1 VNPWATST
9 NDDTTNNT
17 TNNVTVISH
26 PSTSLAD
33 GVYDEAAQAR
43 EFQAAVAAWRSGG
56 DIEDTTP
63 GGGGGVGGNRG
74 ASRGQPQGVGMNRLR
89 DAEEVAQELGRKLDE
104 ARSKEAE
111 QLAKQREAVEKRI
124 REQKA
129 ELEERRAKIMETN
142 ALRSEKH
149 DDDGDHLEQE
159 NGSMDITGE
168 WDSDNDDN
176 GGGYNG
182 YDSHVTD
189 VKDDEVLVD
198 GLSPLLSARSDI
210 SCDIIETTLGYTPR
224 REDME
229 VGGNGESSSSLID
242 ESHENSYVVVEEPDS
257 DDE

>member
-1 VNPWATST
+1 
-9 NDDTTNNT
+9 
-17 TNNVTVISH
+17 
-26 PSTSLAD
+26 
-33 GVYDEAAQAR
+33 
-43 EFQAAVAAWRSGG
+43 
-56 DIEDTTP
+56 
-63 GGGGGVGGNRG
+63 
-74 ASRGQPQGVGMNRLR
+74 
-89 DAEEVAQELGRKLDE
+89 
-104 ARSKEAE
+104 
-111 QLAKQREAVEKRI
+111 VEKRI